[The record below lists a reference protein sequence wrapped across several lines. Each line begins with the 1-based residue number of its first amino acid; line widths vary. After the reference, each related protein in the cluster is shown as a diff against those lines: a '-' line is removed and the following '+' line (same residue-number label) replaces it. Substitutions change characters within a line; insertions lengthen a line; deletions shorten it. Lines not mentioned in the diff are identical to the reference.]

1 MKDIIPSSE
10 WWQYTLSRICQ
21 IFRLHFINV
30 HFITY
35 SMVIT
40 FSVGIGRIAI
50 IFVSIMHS
58 NILHYL
64 HIAFHRLDMPNKFRK
79 VQKYLDEVK
88 IPTFKLKLMINDEA
102 MTTFPTANLIVFY
115 VLWRNAWHGK
125 FRYLSNAY
133 NTQTISISSFDCFI
147 IINASANTM

>member
-1 MKDIIPSSE
+1 MMTIHFVAYMSNISVTFHQCAFHHLLNGNPFFSGDRKNC
-10 WWQYTLSRICQ
+10 YNIC
-21 IFRLHFINV
+21 FDN
-30 HFITY
+30 
-35 SMVIT
+35 
-40 FSVGIGRIAI
+40 
-50 IFVSIMHS
+50 MHR

-64 HIAFHRLDMPNKFRK
+64 HIAFHRLDMPIKFRK

-102 MTTFPTANLIVFY
+102 MTFPTANLIVFY

-147 IINASANTM
+147 IINASANTI